1 MAVFKDA
8 PSFGPRTSLKQRM
21 DKADAWIKLTPEQK
35 TASVKK
41 KYATLTP
48 KQKEFLNGQQIFLT
62 EVAPL
67 LIPGAAGVKFAARLG
82 SRVLPGIQKFFNFAT
97 KPKAK
102 TKSITQR
109 PPNKLPSTVTR
120 IPKNQKP
127 SVEDE
132 IQRIAKNTPG
142 LSKEDL
148 FLYKQLLLAGA
159 KLPVKAKPKKT
170 PIPGSE
176 HFSRMLSSAPKS
188 NVVKIPKK
196 KPQNQQITKQDVDD
210 YNTIKN
216 AKSDLSKTDNIL
228 DFPFERIKP
237 PKKARG
243 GKIKKKY
250 SRGGGIRKPKW

>member
-109 PPNKLPSTVTR
+109 PPKVTR

-132 IQRIAKNTPG
+132 IQRIAKNTPD

-176 HFSRMLSSAPKS
+176 AFSRMLSSAPKS
-188 NVVKIPKK
+188 NVVKLP
-196 KPQNQQITKQDVDD
+196 NQQITKQDVDG

-216 AKSDLSKTDNIL
+216 AKADLSKTDNIL

-237 PKKARG
+237 PKPKKARG
-243 GKIKKKY
+243 GKIKKGY
-250 SRGGGIRKPKW
+250 ARGGGIRKPKW